1 MKKVNKLMIVA
12 HPDDELVFGG
22 AELIKYGEQYKV
34 VCISYKNDKI
44 RSKEF
49 QNVMKQL
56 NISNY
61 EMWDFKDSLQDYV
74 NTLDENISYEHK
86 SLINL
91 LTRKWEKIVTHNPI
105 GEYGHPKHK
114 RLFETVKKLCN
125 KFYVFGKDLEKLPD
139 NILKKKLELLKLY
152 ESQEEPIN
160 QLKNKN
166 RDWSKSTSPSN
177 YIEHEKI
184 TRYVKSLDNTK
195 YIPIYEK

>member
-86 SLINL
+86 SFTNL

-125 KFYVFGKDLEKLPD
+125 
-139 NILKKKLELLKLY
+139 
-152 ESQEEPIN
+152 
-160 QLKNKN
+160 
-166 RDWSKSTSPSN
+166 
-177 YIEHEKI
+177 
-184 TRYVKSLDNTK
+184 
-195 YIPIYEK
+195 

>member
-86 SLINL
+86 SFTNL

-114 RLFETVKKLCN
+114 RLFETVNKLCN
-125 KFYVFGKDLEKLPD
+125 KFY
-139 NILKKKLELLKLY
+139 N
-152 ESQEEPIN
+152 S
-160 QLKNKN
+160 
-166 RDWSKSTSPSN
+166 
-177 YIEHEKI
+177 
-184 TRYVKSLDNTK
+184 
-195 YIPIYEK
+195 